1 MVIVRY
7 PVNSFIMDDETETIV
22 KAKLFKINE
31 CKRGHINIEQK
42 IDILKA
48 ERKLTENTY
57 KSYLGIIKSCDL
69 QIKQYQKELDEILAP
84 TRKINVR
91 KSIYN

>member
-7 PVNSFIMDDETETIV
+7 PVKDFIMDDETEVVV

-31 CKRGHINIEQK
+31 CKRSHINIEQK
-42 IDILKA
+42 IEALEA
-48 ERKLTENTY
+48 EGKLTEDTH
-57 KSYLGIIKSCDL
+57 KSYLGMIKSYDL

-84 TRKINVR
+84 THKINAR